1 MRKDCQEPRAQEEE
15 PDVTTHAAAPGRDA
29 AGEQYQRIR
38 RELMLGHFEPGTL
51 LQETTISAS
60 NGVSRTPVREALAR
74 LEQDGL
80 LVRAPRGYRV
90 RVRSRQEVMDIFEAR
105 ILLEGHAA
113 AGAALRR
120 SELDLAELRRLLDR
134 SAIAEDPEALW
145 QNDTDFHL
153 TMRQA
158 SRNQAVCEV
167 LLLLDAQLSM
177 HGPYIARRNEGTDV
191 TTHEHEEIVDALTRQ
206 NAETAR
212 SLVTAHL
219 TRVRDL
225 RVASMPA

>member
-1 MRKDCQEPRAQEEE
+1 VTDANTETAAAHSPRSAS
-15 PDVTTHAAAPGRDA
+15 APGRDA

-51 LQETTISAS
+51 LQETTISAGT
-60 NGVSRTPVREALAR
+60 GVSRTPVREALAR

-90 RVRSRQEVMDIFEAR
+90 RTRSRQEVMDIFEAR

-113 AGAALRR
+113 SGAALRR
-120 SELDLAELRRLLDR
+120 SDLDLAELRRLLDR
-134 SAIAEDPEALW
+134 SGIADDPEALW

-153 TMRQA
+153 TLRQA
-158 SRNQAVCEV
+158 SRNEAMCEV
-167 LLLLDAQLSM
+167 LLRLDAQLSM
-177 HGPYIARRNEGTDV
+177 HGRYINRRNEGADV
-191 TTHEHEEIVDALTRQ
+191 TTHEHEAIVDAIARQ
-206 NAETAR
+206 DPDAAR
-212 SLVTAHL
+212 ELITGHL

-225 RVASMPA
+225 RVASMPN